1 MASSIVMGVTAL
13 VFCTWAVSLAG
24 LASVQDKC
32 ESGWSDA
39 LGLAINGYSTGLACY
54 SFFRYYWFIVS
65 LEVCLIFG
73 LAGVLASGAYA
84 KFRNSFLGLFCVA
97 TLLYIQMSDTSLTTD
112 TLTADAAQSQ
122 IKNRVR
128 TWIAGSIMTATVN
141 CFLII
146 ALGMTE
152 SDAAPAAHHAAEE
165 KANAV

>member
-1 MASSIVMGVTAL
+1 
-13 VFCTWAVSLAG
+13 
-24 LASVQDKC
+24 
-32 ESGWSDA
+32 
-39 LGLAINGYSTGLACY
+39 
-54 SFFRYYWFIVS
+54 
-65 LEVCLIFG
+65 
-73 LAGVLASGAYA
+73 
-84 KFRNSFLGLFCVA
+84 
-97 TLLYIQMSDTSLTTD
+97 MSDTSLTTD

-122 IKNRVR
+122 LKNRVR